1 MKQID
6 SLKRIKLQSPNC
18 KLCEGELE
26 NKAIEVTSGR
36 TKDLVCE
43 QCGKGLSQFLG
54 IPISGIK

>member
-1 MKQID
+1 
-6 SLKRIKLQSPNC
+6 
-18 KLCEGELE
+18 LCEGELE